1 MPSIYLIMRELL
13 QLERNFFCC
22 TIGIMCSKHKSPIVQ
37 LSRLLVGLI
46 VAWVV
51 AVIIGV
57 WQSVPVS
64 AQEVAPGEIH
74 DPVLEAMA
82 KGDLGSAEISARR
95 EMQQFA
101 DPTDPRVEAPSQ
113 VVPSEEL
120 KPDVAFRKRRAQ
132 TALATVL
139 AAKAWQ
145 EEQRN
150 KAGSLT
156 GNDIVFLIVIMLVTG
171 GIVLLLLRYGP
182 QRPKI
187 VDKTIQWVGKK
198 KYENQD
204 DGVRQAGAALF
215 SLLFL
220 GLFGLALFGGVWGVM
235 HVVAEVDR
243 RASESSKSRVF
254 YDEAKKLM
262 TAARTQKQGASPAFQ
277 DYDVLGLY
285 SNFLQKTG
293 NTKLANAVAVHART
307 MKNRECR
314 VSLKRPPK

>member
-1 MPSIYLIMRELL
+1 
-13 QLERNFFCC
+13 
-22 TIGIMCSKHKSPIVQ
+22 MCSKHKSPVVQ
-37 LSRLLVGLI
+37 ISRLLVGLI
-46 VAWVV
+46 VAWLV
-51 AVIIGV
+51 AILLSV
-57 WQSVPVS
+57 WQPVPVS
-64 AQEVAPGEIH
+64 AQEVAAGEIH
-74 DPVLEAMA
+74 DPVLEAMT
-82 KGDLGSAEISARR
+82 KGDIDSAEGAARR
-95 EMQQFA
+95 EMAQFA
-101 DPTDPRVEAPSQ
+101 DPTDPRAEV
-113 VVPSEEL
+113 

-139 AAKAWQ
+139 AAKAWR

-150 KAGSLT
+150 QAGTLT
-156 GNDIVFLIVIMLVTG
+156 GNDIVFLIVIMLLAG

-187 VDKTIQWVGKK
+187 VDHTIQWVGKK

-235 HVVAEVDR
+235 HIVAEVDR
-243 RASESSKSRVF
+243 RASENSKARVF

-262 TAARTQKQGASPAFQ
+262 TAARTKSSAKTQDFE

-285 SNFLQKTG
+285 SNFLQKSG
-293 NTKLANAVAVHART
+293 NTRLSNAVAVRART

-314 VSLKRPPK
+314 VNLKRPPE